1 MTAYAPETPDLL
13 TLDPEAQDLLFREAR
28 TANTFTDEPVT
39 HAQVQAIYDLIK
51 WAPTAMNAQPLRMVL
66 LESAESRARL
76 LPLMGEGNRA
86 KTETAPMTV
95 LLAADTSFHEELPR
109 TFPHATGLKDMFE
122 DNAAARQRTARL
134 NSSLQVGYFI
144 LGARAAGLAAGPMT
158 GFDVD
163 AVSAEFFPDGDHEVL
178 VVVNLGHPGE
188 GAWMQRLPRLD
199 FDEVV
204 TAL

>member
-1 MTAYAPETPDLL
+1 MTAYASETTDLL
-13 TLDPEAQDLLFREAR
+13 TLDRAAQDQLFRGAR
-28 TANTFTDEPVT
+28 TANAFTDEPVT
-39 HAQVQAIYDLIK
+39 REQVQSIYDLIK
-51 WAPTAMNAQPLRMVL
+51 WAPTAMNAQPLRIVL

-86 KTETAPMTV
+86 KTESAPLTV
-95 LLAADTSFHEELPR
+95 ILAADISFHEELPR
-109 TFPHATGLKDMFE
+109 TFPHAEGLKDTLAGNL
-122 DNAAARQRTARL
+122 DGRLRTARL

-163 AVSAEFFPDGDHEVL
+163 AVSAEFFPEGEHEAM
-178 VVVNLGHPGE
+178 VVVNLGHAGE
-188 GAWMQRLPRLD
+188 NAWRERLPRLD

-204 TAL
+204 TTL